1 MNKYLVLLLLLA
13 IVSCNAEKNSE
24 KSSIGDFEFSY
35 TVDTVKVDS
44 KGLLLNVQGGFLS
57 MSVSAEDQTL
67 YFFNTSEKRLD
78 FIDLTNYEIN
88 RSIRFSLD
96 GPNSIGTQTPYE
108 FRSINDGTI
117 IIPSFDAIRKVD
129 SSGLVLDIYNWDNIA
144 FQKGNIPE
152 GNILSFSGEYNE
164 NGEVF
169 YGIYGVARGGN
180 RSGVGLAIL
189 DIPNLSVQTIEV
201 PLLKRTE
208 EYKVVLEGEMS
219 ISSGDKY
226 FFQLVD
232 QRVLISTESFNSIA
246 VYDLGEGTLRQL
258 DFQSDLLPA
267 KKPGNFP
274 KKVNSQKAL
283 EDALQLKA
291 KEITFGSFEW
301 DAERRHFL
309 RFSYKQ
315 LGIDPLRYDT
325 FLSVFDE
332 DFNLINEV
340 KEVPMLNG
348 NTFFH
353 NGYLHKGININDELA
368 FVRLKPNITY
378 E

>member
-1 MNKYLVLLLLLA
+1 MNKHLVLLLVFAL
-13 IVSCNAEKNSE
+13 VSCNAEKNSE
-24 KSSIGDFEFSY
+24 KASLGDFEFSY

-57 MSVSAEDQTL
+57 MSVSAEKQIL
-67 YFFNTSEKRLD
+67 LFFNTSEKRLD
-78 FIDLTNYEIN
+78 LIDLTNYEIN

-96 GPNSIGTQTPYE
+96 GPNSIGSRTPYE
-108 FRSINDGTI
+108 FKIVNDGTI

-129 SSGLVLDIYNWDNIA
+129 STGQVLDIYNWDNIA

-152 GNILSFSGEYNE
+152 GNILSFTGEYDE
-164 NGEVF
+164 TGDVF
-169 YGIYGVARGGN
+169 YGIFGIARGGN

-189 DIPNLSVQTIEV
+189 DIPSLYVQTIEV
-201 PLLKRTE
+201 PLLKRME
-208 EYKVVLEGEMS
+208 DYKVELEGEMS
-219 ISSGDKY
+219 ITSGDQY
-226 FFQLVD
+226 FLQKID
-232 QRVLISTESFNSIA
+232 QRVLISTESYNSIA
-246 VYDLGEGTLRQL
+246 VYDKGEGTLRQL
-258 DFQSDLLPA
+258 DFQSDFLPA

-274 KKVNSQKAL
+274 KKVNSQKTF
-283 EDALQLKA
+283 EDALISKA
-291 KEITFGSFEW
+291 KEITFGKFVW
-301 DAERRHFL
+301 DAESRHFL

-315 LGIDPLRYDT
+315 LQIDPMRYDT

-332 DFNLINEV
+332 DFNLI
-340 KEVPMLNG
+340 KEIKGVPMLNG

-368 FVRLKPNITY
+368 FVRIKPAY